1 MNRKIKKVISAA
13 LACTIIFGST
23 LTAQI
28 TASADTTT
36 TTATTAEST
45 KAKSYKLAKKTIKT
59 YLFSTAK
66 EARTRTP
73 LYYVN
78 GSDVPYMKVEDWA
91 DLYKIIAIMGFE
103 KADFD
108 ITIKKDGDVVYLVR
122 ENDFFMGI
130 DFTQDLFYFWDYNA
144 FIDISGNGLMDVTS
158 SMFKNP
164 DGTSKYVK
172 ELSSTNQRYGDQIMM
187 DLGTYG
193 IDLVQDGDNYYI
205 PLQTLSDIFLAPSLI
220 NLLYNGK
227 AIIAIGGGA
236 SALAG
241 AGGMTDLGKLYYDGG
256 GSGKI
261 SKEMAEY
268 SYKELCFA
276 MDRLYGLKDQHRIK
290 DFPTLMAQ
298 VGYEPYFLSTN
309 QTRAEKRLIDIIN
322 NSLDDLHSSYQL
334 PSYAADL
341 STVVAYIQKKG
352 MSRASASLYERQAEL
367 MTARAQFNP
376 EGVPGYQEVGDTAFI
391 TFDNFTID
399 PSKDYYTT
407 APTAEDAD
415 TIGIIAYSVQR
426 ILRKDSPIKNVVL
439 DLSCNTGGTV
449 GTAVYTLGAFL
460 GKASVSLEDP
470 NTGALVTHDY
480 KVDTNFDGKF
490 NSKDTLAGKG
500 LNLYC
505 LTSSVSFSCGNLV
518 PCAFKNSGKVTLLGQ
533 TSGGGSCTV
542 MNLSTASGSL
552 FNISSS
558 MRMSFLKNGSFY
570 DIDRG
575 ADPDVPITK
584 TEHYY
589 DRKAL
594 AEYINGLF

>member
-23 LTAQI
+23 LTAQV

-36 TTATTAEST
+36 TAVSEST
-45 KAKSYKLAKKTIKT
+45 AVKSYKLKKKTVKT
-59 YLFSTAK
+59 YLFSAEK
-66 EARTRTP
+66 EATTKTP

-91 DLYKIIAIMGFE
+91 DLYKNIAVGAFG
-103 KADFD
+103 KTDFD
-108 ITIKKDGDVVYLVR
+108 IKVQKDGDTVYLMR

-144 FIDISGNGLMDVTS
+144 FIDVFGNGLMDVTS

-187 DLGTYG
+187 DLGEYG
-193 IDLVQDGDNYYI
+193 IDLVQKGDDYYI
-205 PLQTLSDIFLAPSLI
+205 PLQTLSDIFLAPSMV

-236 SALAG
+236 SAIAG
-241 AGGMTDLGKLYYDGG
+241 EGGMTELGKLYYDGG

-268 SYKELCFA
+268 SYNELCFA
-276 MDRLYGLKDQHRIK
+276 LDRLYGLKDQHRIK
-290 DFPTLMAQ
+290 DFPTLMKQ
-298 VGYEPYFLSTN
+298 IGYEPYFLSTN
-309 QTRAEKRLIDIIN
+309 QTRTEKRLNDLIN

-341 STVVAYIQKKG
+341 MTVVEYIQKKG
-352 MSRASASLYERQAEL
+352 SSRSSTALQERRIEL

-391 TFDNFTID
+391 TFDNFTVD
-399 PSKDYYTT
+399 RAKDYYTT
-407 APTAEDAD
+407 APTAEDKD
-415 TIGIIAYSVQR
+415 TIGIIAYSVQQ

-533 TSGGGSCTV
+533 TSGGGSCAV
-542 MNLSTASGSL
+542 MHLSTASGSI

-575 ADPDVPITK
+575 ADPDIPITK

-589 DRKAL
+589 DREAL

>member
-1 MNRKIKKVISAA
+1 MNRKIKKIISTA

-23 LTAQI
+23 LTAQV

-36 TTATTAEST
+36 TAVSEST
-45 KAKSYKLAKKTIKT
+45 AVKSYSLTKKNIKT
-59 YLFSTAK
+59 YFFSAAK
-66 EARTRTP
+66 EAATRTP

-91 DLYKIIAIMGFE
+91 DLYKNIAVGVFG
-103 KADFD
+103 KTDFD
-108 ITIKKDGDVVYLVR
+108 IKVQKDGDAVYLVR
-122 ENDFFMGI
+122 ENDFFMGM

-144 FIDISGNGLMDVTS
+144 FVDILGNGLMDVTS
-158 SMFKNP
+158 GFFKGA
-164 DGTSKYVK
+164 DGSSRYVK

-187 DLGTYG
+187 DLGAYG
-193 IDLVQDGDNYYI
+193 IDLVQKGDNYYI
-205 PLQTLSDIFLAPSLI
+205 PLQTLSDIFLASSSVH
-220 NLLYNGK
+220 LLYNGK
-227 AIIAIGGGA
+227 SLIVGIGGA
-236 SALAG
+236 SALFAG
-241 AGGMTDLGKLYYDGG
+241 TGMTELGDIYYKEGG
-256 GSGKI
+256 TGKI
-261 SKEMAEY
+261 SKTMAEY

-276 MDRLYGLKDQHRIK
+276 LDTFYGLKDQHKIK
-290 DFPTLMAQ
+290 DFSTLMKQ
-298 VGYEPYFLSTN
+298 VGYEQYFLSTN
-309 QTRAEKRLIDIIN
+309 QTRAEKCLYNLIND
-322 NSLDDLHSSYQL
+322 SLDDQHSNYQM
-334 PSYAADL
+334 PSYAADFM
-341 STVVAYIQKKG
+341 TVVEYVQKKG
-352 MSRASASLYERQAEL
+352 ASRSSAALQERRLEL

-376 EGVPGYQEVGDTAFI
+376 DGVPGYQEVGDTAFI
-391 TFDNFTID
+391 TFDKFTVDIT
-399 PSKDYYTT
+399 KDYYTT
-407 APTAEDAD
+407 EPTAEDTD
-415 TIGIIAYSVQR
+415 TIGIIAYSVQQ
-426 ILRKDSPIKNVVL
+426 ILREGSPVKNVVL

-449 GTAVYTLGAFL
+449 ATAIYTLGAFL

-542 MNLSTASGSL
+542 MHLSTASGST
-552 FNISSS
+552 FDISSS
-558 MRMSFLKNGSFY
+558 IRMSFLKNGSFY

-575 ADPDVPITK
+575 ADPDIPITK

-589 DRKAL
+589 DREAL